1 MANSPKDTE
10 EHLKTTVSVWR
21 SLRLNKKFLGLTVDE
36 FEAELKPAFEARA
49 AVSDAEAKLA
59 GAIKTR
65 DDADAAGL
73 ALADRFIS
81 AVKADANEG
90 ANSEVLDAIGYVI
103 PSKRKSGLH
112 RKSNTVALPK
122 AA

>member
-1 MANSPKDTE
+1 MDVGHENPIAILARKLVGE
-10 EHLKTTVSVWR
+10 
-21 SLRLNKKFLGLTVDE
+21 VD
-36 FEAELKPAFEARA
+36 ARA

-65 DDADAAGL
+65 DDADLAGL
-73 ALADRFIS
+73 ALADRFIN

>member
-36 FEAELKPAFEARA
+36 FDAELKPCFNARD
-49 AVSDAEAKLA
+49 AVSEAEAKLA
-59 GAIKTR
+59 AAIKTR
-65 DDADAAGL
+65 DDADIVGL
-73 ALADRFIS
+73 ALAARFVS
-81 AVKADANEG
+81 AVKSDATEG
-90 ANSEVLDAIGYVI
+90 VNSELLDAIGYVI